1 VILAA
6 CLILG
11 LLLRFLT
18 GNSIPQ
24 LAHVHLRGEAGL
36 LALLCL
42 QAAIPLVRTTG
53 TLAQV
58 AYWVWLAT
66 FPVLV
71 GIAYV
76 NRAAPGMAMVAVGLS
91 LNLLVVGANGGMP
104 VMPLGAYAA
113 GMRGELRIAPG
124 DFVHIVGTVATRLPW
139 LADAIP
145 LAGPTW
151 LRLVPSAGDL
161 LLYSGVIAFIAG
173 VRPSLGSGRPP
184 AK

>member
-1 VILAA
+1 LILAA
-6 CLILG
+6 CLALG

-24 LAHVHLRGEAGL
+24 LAHVQLRGEAAL

-42 QAAIPLVRTTG
+42 QAVIPIVRTTG
-53 TLAQV
+53 ALAQV

-71 GIAYV
+71 GIALL
-76 NRAAPGMAMVAVGLS
+76 NRAAPGMVLVAAGLS

-113 GMRGELRIAPG
+113 GMQGELRIATG
-124 DFVHIVGTVATRLPW
+124 DFVHVVGTVASRLPW

-145 LAGPTW
+145 LPGPTW
-151 LRLVPSAGDL
+151 LRLVPSAGDM
-161 LLYSGVIAFIAG
+161 LLYSGVVAFIAG
-173 VRPSLGSGRPP
+173 VRSPLDRGRLA